1 MQPKSVWISLALFCV
16 TAVLGVARLSVK
28 AADTLPGR
36 YSGGGVLAH
45 GNGLLR
51 AGRDYQFENFVS
63 NEISYQE
70 IPVGGE
76 FLNRADFG
84 RFC

>member
-1 MQPKSVWISLALFCV
+1 MV
-16 TAVLGVARLSVK
+16 TDFSELG
-28 AADTLPGR
+28 G
-36 YSGGGVLAH
+36 
-45 GNGLLR
+45 
-51 AGRDYQFENFVS
+51 DYQFENFLS